1 MHSEPS
7 SGLHAESLALVYLY
21 TASEVK
27 ATPEHYFRDDF
38 FFGGGGG
45 GGAGCFAWF
54 VFLLSHDCCVP
65 LPRGAMGLS
74 AVCDCDIS

>member
-45 GGAGCFAWF
+45 GRGW
-54 VFLLSHDCCVP
+54 LLCLVC
-65 LPRGAMGLS
+65 LP
-74 AVCDCDIS
+74 AVS